1 MEKEMLETACEE
13 ARRKLTDQLNTVDSI
28 DQKIGV
34 ILGFAGVILAILFN
48 KTPIG
53 FVPSILYSIGQGCV
67 VISIGVLFL
76 GYRSVMLKTGLNIK
90 GYQEIIKER
99 RKDGNL
105 ILFLRTVLAYL
116 NKAIKTN
123 NVLMRRKNIKL
134 AIGSILLLIG
144 VAFFVVSFVYSAN

>member
-1 MEKEMLETACEE
+1 MLKIACEE
-13 ARRKLTDQLNTVDSI
+13 ARRKLTDQLNAVDSI

-76 GYRSVMLKTGLNIK
+76 GYRSVILKTGLNIR

-99 RKDGNL
+99 KKDGNL
-105 ILFLRTVLAYL
+105 IFFLRTSLAYL
-116 NKAIKTN
+116 DRAIKAN
-123 NVLMRRKNIKL
+123 NVLIHRKSVKL
-134 AIGSILLLIG
+134 GIGSLFLVIGIFCFIL
-144 VAFFVVSFVYSAN
+144 SFVYSK